1 MSDGGTFA
9 QWVTIAGT
17 LGGATLGFAASFF
30 TTWYSRR
37 SESREQREE
46 RDRKRLEKIYELLV
60 VLSQENGQKFMEAVN
75 YIHYARRP
83 LPSETEGIPPLV
95 ELEMLT
101 SLYFKNLVPLKNNI
115 VGATHE
121 FSKEY
126 VDALNT
132 DYRSKDLKEKQKVS
146 GELFNLSESLKKEID
161 QFKVAIAELV
171 KS

>member
-17 LGGATLGFAASFF
+17 LGGAALGFLASFF

-60 VLSQENGQKFMEAVN
+60 VLSQENGQKFIEAVN
-75 YIHYARRP
+75 CIHYARRP
-83 LPSETEGIPPLV
+83 VPSETEGIPPLV

-101 SLYFKNLVPLKNNI
+101 SLYFKNLVPLKDNI

-121 FSKEY
+121 FTKEY

-132 DYRSKDLKEKQKVS
+132 DYRSKELKEKQKVS
-146 GELFNLSESLKKEID
+146 GKLFNLSESVKKEID
-161 QFKVAIAELV
+161 QFKIAIAELV